1 MRQAIETPD
10 LIQGRKDDEQL
21 RRLLALTLAEDDNCV
36 DVGANVGK
44 VLDWIVRAAPTGV
57 HHAFEPVPLL
67 YEDFRDRYPQVVVS
81 RAALSDREGVADFTV
96 VTTRPSR
103 SGFRKVPY
111 PGPQVTQRVT
121 VPVTSLD
128 AALPAEMPVTLI
140 KIDVEGAEM
149 EVLAG
154 AANTIRRWHP
164 VVVFEHQKST
174 AVEYGTAPADVWTA
188 LSSAGLRIFD
198 FEGTGPYD
206 RGRFADAFEEGRIF
220 NFLAHR

>member
-1 MRQAIETPD
+1 MDTPD

-21 RRLLALTLAEDDNCV
+21 RRLLVLTLAENANCV

-44 VLDWIVRAAPTGV
+44 VLDWIVQAAPAGV
-57 HHAFEPVPLL
+57 HHAFEPVAVLFEEL
-67 YEDFRDRYPQVVVS
+67 RERYPRVVVS
-81 RAALSDREGVADFTV
+81 RAALSDHEGVADFTV

-103 SGFRKVPY
+103 SGFREVPY
-111 PGPQVTQRVT
+111 PGPQVTERVT
-121 VPVTSLD
+121 VPVTTLD
-128 AALPAEMPVTLI
+128 VALPAELPVTLI

-154 AANTIRRWHP
+154 ALDTIRRWHP

-174 AVEYGTAPADVWTA
+174 ASVYGTAPADIWTA
-188 LSSAGLRIFD
+188 LTSAGLRIFD

-206 RGRFADAFEEGRIF
+206 RLRFEGAFEEGRIF